1 MKYRAKTY
9 CQFINEAY
17 IDSSGELQDFEAP
30 GEDDYEF
37 QLLDHAQR
45 IQEYLEESGADRVRL
60 MVDGGVIRLKFEY
73 QGSLYIMELD
83 IDNDVATVRLD
94 QIIIPEDSVDSIF
107 DLLASTGLE
116 FLMF

>member
-1 MKYRAKTY
+1 MMNRIKTY
-9 CQFINEAY
+9 QEFINEAY

-60 MVDGGVIRLKFEY
+60 TVHEGVIELKFEY
-73 QGSLYIMELD
+73 EGSNYFMELD
-83 IDNDVATVRLD
+83 IDSDIATISLGQVV
-94 QIIIPEDSVDSIF
+94 IYEDSVDAIF
-107 DLLASTGLE
+107 DLLAATGLE
-116 FLMF
+116 FLRF